1 MHFLFARGFV
11 TTEEL
16 RSKQSEV
23 QSARWHTLGAFVSLA
38 IVAGLVIWL
47 DQWTKEWV
55 RTNLALGES
64 WRPFTWLP
72 EYVRIVHWRN
82 SGAAFGLFQG
92 GGGIFAILAVIVTLM
107 IIFYFPRIQRGDWS
121 LRLAM
126 GLQLGGAVGNLIDR
140 LQHNLMVTDFV
151 ALGNF
156 PVFNIAD
163 SAITLGVFI
172 LFFSIWLGSGSESEK
187 KPELG
192 KERAAS
198 E

>member
-1 MHFLFARGFV
+1 M
-11 TTEEL
+11 TTKDYQPDE
-16 RSKQSEV
+16 SKI
-23 QSARWHTLGAFVSLA
+23 QSARWHTLGAFVSLVL
-38 IVAGLVIWL
+38 IAGLVIWL
-47 DQWTKEWV
+47 DQFTKDWV
-55 RTNLALGES
+55 RINLALGES

-72 EYVRIVHWRN
+72 SYVRIVHWQN

-92 GGGIFAILAVIVTLM
+92 GGGIFAILAVFVTIM

-140 LQHNLMVTDFV
+140 LQHNLMVTDFI
-151 ALGNF
+151 AIGNF
-156 PVFNIAD
+156 PVFNVAD
-163 SAITLGVFI
+163 SAITLGVI
-172 LFFSIWLGSGSESEK
+172 LLFFCIWLGNGSEPEP

>member
-1 MHFLFARGFV
+1 LTR
-11 TTEEL
+11 EEL
-16 RSKQSEV
+16 RSKESET
-23 QSARWHTLGAFVSLA
+23 QSAGWHMLSAFVSLA
-38 IVAGLVIWL
+38 IIAGLVIWL
-47 DQWTKEWV
+47 DQLTKDWV
-55 RTNLALGES
+55 RSNLALGET
-64 WRPFTWLP
+64 WRPFSWLP

-92 GGGIFAILAVIVTLM
+92 GGGVFAILAVIVTLM

-140 LQHNLMVTDFV
+140 LQHNLAVTDFIAV
-151 ALGNF
+151 GNF

-163 SAITLGVFI
+163 SAITLGVII
-172 LFFSIWLGSGSESEK
+172 LFFSIWLGSGNESEH

>member
-1 MHFLFARGFV
+1 V

-16 RSKQSEV
+16 QNSISDART
-23 QSARWHTLGAFVSLA
+23 ARWHLLGAFISLL
-38 IVAGLVIWL
+38 IIAGLIIWL
-47 DQWTKEWV
+47 DQFTKDWV
-55 RTNLALGES
+55 RANLALGES

-72 EYVRIVHWRN
+72 SYVRIVHWQN

-140 LQHNLMVTDFV
+140 LQHNLKVTDFIAV
-151 ALGNF
+151 SNF
-156 PVFNIAD
+156 PVFNVAD
-163 SAITLGVFI
+163 SAITLGVII
-172 LFFSIWLGSGSESEK
+172 LFFSIWLGNDSEPEK

-192 KERAAS
+192 NERIAS

>member
-1 MHFLFARGFV
+1 M
-11 TTEEL
+11 TTE
-16 RSKQSEV
+16 KVQPQSEV

-38 IVAGLVIWL
+38 IIAGLIIWL
-47 DQWTKEWV
+47 DQVTKDWV
-55 RTNLALGES
+55 RMNLALGES
-64 WRPFTWLP
+64 WRPFSWLP
-72 EYVRIVHWRN
+72 SYVRIVHWRN

-92 GGGIFAILAVIVTLM
+92 GGGIFAILAVVVTLM

-151 ALGNF
+151 AIGNF
-156 PVFNIAD
+156 PVFNVAD
-163 SAITLGVFI
+163 SAITLGVILLFI
-172 LFFSIWLGSGSESEK
+172 SIWLGNGSEPEH

>member
-1 MHFLFARGFV
+1 M
-11 TTEEL
+11 TKNEL
-16 RSKQSEV
+16 SPVEPET

-38 IVAGLVIWL
+38 LVAGLVIWL
-47 DQWTKEWV
+47 DQWTKTWV

-64 WRPFTWLP
+64 WRPFDWLP
-72 EYVRIVHWRN
+72 SYVRIVHWRN

-107 IIFYFPRIQRGDWS
+107 IIFYFPRIQRGDWA

-126 GLQLGGAVGNLIDR
+126 GLQLGGAVGNLLDR
-140 LQHNLMVTDFV
+140 LQHNLTVTDFISV
-151 ALGNF
+151 GSF
-156 PVFNIAD
+156 PVFNVAD
-163 SAITLGVFI
+163 SAITLGVII
-172 LFFSIWLGSGSESEK
+172 LFFSIWLTNDSGPEK

>member
-1 MHFLFARGFV
+1 V
-11 TTEEL
+11 TTEEI
-16 RSKQSEV
+16 KNSEV
-23 QSARWHTLGAFVSLA
+23 QSARWHTLGAFVSLL
-38 IVAGLVIWL
+38 IIAGMVIWA
-47 DQWTKEWV
+47 DQLTKEWV

-72 EYVRIVHWRN
+72 SYVRIVHWEN

-92 GGGIFAILAVIVTLM
+92 GGGIFAILAVIVTVM
-107 IIFYFPRIQRGDWS
+107 IIFYFPRISRGDWA

-126 GLQLGGAVGNLIDR
+126 GLQLGGALGNLIDR
-140 LQHNLMVTDFV
+140 LQHNLKVTDFV
-151 ALGNF
+151 AIADF
-156 PVFNIAD
+156 PVFNVAD
-163 SAITLGVFI
+163 SAITLGVII
-172 LFFSIWLGSGSESEK
+172 LFFSIWLGNDSEAEQ